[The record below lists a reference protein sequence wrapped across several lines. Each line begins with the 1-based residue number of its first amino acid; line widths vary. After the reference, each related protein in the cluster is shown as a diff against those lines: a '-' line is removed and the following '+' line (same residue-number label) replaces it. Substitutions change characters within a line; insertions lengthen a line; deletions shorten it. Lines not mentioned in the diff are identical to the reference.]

1 MILEITQ
8 LFDRMFRMIPPEY
21 RSRFKPYREKI
32 ENAIRRHMNDKAVY
46 AIQLMF
52 LSLYSYDTD
61 ALRGDVAKLLLLDTE
76 SYVISE
82 QERKELLRVLWKSI
96 QTFFPDQDYSVLFND
111 WVSRSIWR
119 KTKISDGYENEDE

>member
-1 MILEITQ
+1 MILEIEQ

-21 RSRFKPYREKI
+21 RYRFEPYREKI
-32 ENAIRRHMNDKAVY
+32 EKAIRRHMNDKAIY

-61 ALRGDVAKLLLLDTE
+61 ALRCDAAKLLLFDDELNT
-76 SYVISE
+76 ISE
-82 QERKELLRVLWKSI
+82 QERKDLLRVLWKSI